1 MAPTLPGEGAVE
13 GGTAGALV
21 MDGGAGVPPPNSQS
35 LGPPRNPPAG
45 SPSLPQPPGGPGF
58 PQYRGIIPPFV
69 SFSPVFWFKFRQCFS
84 INFYI
89 FFLFTSILP
98 CICCAFAGL
107 IYIFSL
113 QIVCS
118 SFLDILYL
126 KTLLKK

>member
-89 FFLFTSILP
+89 FFNLLLFYHVSAVHLQ
-98 CICCAFAGL
+98 GSY
-107 IYIFSL
+107 IYL
-113 QIVCS
+113 VC
-118 SFLDILYL
+118 
-126 KTLLKK
+126 K